1 MARALFSSILDDEE
15 SQQRFCYAADIQGE
29 IVQSPIGRIEAARF
43 GIIDVSVSDA
53 SRSAN
58 LAIIRRSR
66 MVEVVMYR
74 VLT

>member
-1 MARALFSSILDDEE
+1 MRKGNASVCAIG
-15 SQQRFCYAADIQGE
+15 IQGE

-58 LAIIRRSR
+58 LAIIRWSR
-66 MVEVVMYR
+66 IVEVVMYR
-74 VLT
+74 VLTTMIHGIVN